1 MMYGS
6 PASSAAPQPSPTD
19 GNKNLWGPPFPA
31 LFFEHQRLFHKYYD
45 VWATELM
52 KRRTQY
58 GQNLRKTVGSTRVQD
73 HQEGPSIL
81 PCQPEPCLL
90 LLVMIFFK
98 SGIPPQLKLWSQG
111 GYGFL
116 EMTTVGNTSE
126 IHAVVPVVKARRSQR
141 QTVIFRSDQ
150 VDSDHRLVIK
160 VECPLSVISG
170 SLTGSASK
178 APGRLSE
185 ARFRDGVELFRIG
198 HSMPKPGIQSHKQDL
213 SRSPC

>member
-1 MMYGS
+1 
-6 PASSAAPQPSPTD
+6 
-19 GNKNLWGPPFPA
+19 
-31 LFFEHQRLFHKYYD
+31 
-45 VWATELM
+45 
-52 KRRTQY
+52 
-58 GQNLRKTVGSTRVQD
+58 
-73 HQEGPSIL
+73 
-81 PCQPEPCLL
+81 
-90 LLVMIFFK
+90 MIFFK

-160 VECPLSVISG
+160 AECPLSVISG
-170 SLTGSASK
+170 SLTGSTSK

>member
-1 MMYGS
+1 
-6 PASSAAPQPSPTD
+6 
-19 GNKNLWGPPFPA
+19 
-31 LFFEHQRLFHKYYD
+31 
-45 VWATELM
+45 
-52 KRRTQY
+52 
-58 GQNLRKTVGSTRVQD
+58 
-73 HQEGPSIL
+73 
-81 PCQPEPCLL
+81 
-90 LLVMIFFK
+90 MIFFK

-111 GYGFL
+111 GNGFL

-141 QTVIFRSDQ
+141 QTVIFRSDR